1 MRSLAA
7 KIQSS
12 EIVLQIFAFHNQSWQ
27 FNIVIQLKDQTST
40 ISTISSIAFSSSSY
54 HQHQPR
60 PAAEQTVEKLSL
72 QFFQDHFSDPVL
84 LSALL
89 PINKIIAFD
98 CPADGATASEDI
110 FVGLKG
116 KNIMV

>member
-12 EIVLQIFAFHNQSWQ
+12 EIALQIFAFHNQSWQ

-40 ISTISSIAFSSSSY
+40 ISSNAFSSSSY

-72 QFFQDHFSDPVL
+72 RFFQDHFSDRVL
-84 LSALL
+84 LSALFPMRRL
-89 PINKIIAFD
+89 IRLVKTI
-98 CPADGATASEDI
+98 
-110 FVGLKG
+110 
-116 KNIMV
+116 